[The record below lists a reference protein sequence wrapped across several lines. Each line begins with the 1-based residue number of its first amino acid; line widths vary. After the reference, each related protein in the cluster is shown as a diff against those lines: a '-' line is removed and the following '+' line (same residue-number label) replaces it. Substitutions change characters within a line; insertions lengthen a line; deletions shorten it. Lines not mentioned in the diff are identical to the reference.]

1 MHDITYDQS
10 FRANKSVF
18 VFEDFLLCLGSD
30 IQTKD
35 KRYPTVTTLFQSFSR
50 NTSEER
56 MPEGYILTDPSLMY
70 AVKGGAVRTSSEGSH
85 TRAYIEH
92 GTAPEAAKYHYYIL
106 KTRKSIGPSTIIQRE
121 SDKSNSTG

>member
-1 MHDITYDQS
+1 MFSFRMHDITYDQS

-56 MPEGYILTDPSLMY
+56 MPEGYILTDPSLH
-70 AVKGGAVRTSSEGSH
+70 VRSKRRS
-85 TRAYIEH
+85 
-92 GTAPEAAKYHYYIL
+92 GTNF
-106 KTRKSIGPSTIIQRE
+106 Q
-121 SDKSNSTG
+121 